1 MFCFVDHRKLLMNSA
16 KRLNS
21 SDSLGRAAKQKSS
34 FVSSKSAFYS
44 RLTQL
49 GRELFRPFHLPPLHS
64 TEKTALMARTHICSG
79 KSRNHRKKGDE
90 SGLGQ

>member
-79 KSRNHRKKGDE
+79 KSRNHRQKGDE
-90 SGLGQ
+90 SGLG